1 MENKKSLF
9 VIAVD
14 NMINLITNSSS
25 ELFVLNGDTLDSVRQ
40 MVSSI
45 HPDYLTE
52 YHEIV
57 ALKDADNMLT
67 ETYLDWIENSWHNHW
82 EETRDMSEK
91 ERIEYDIAKHT
102 KEAEKYGM
110 LPEAFFENWDERNDK
125 YFYSR
130 ISEKGYDAVRHTL
143 DPNGRIFL
151 LLSLYDNPNWDKQE
165 ALRNIG
171 SRYHLG

>member
-1 MENKKSLF
+1 MKKILF
-9 VIAVD
+9 TISVD
-14 NMINLITNSSS
+14 NTIDIITNSSS
-25 ELFVLNGDTLDSVRQ
+25 ELFVLNGDTLNSVQQ

-52 YHEIV
+52 YHEVV
-57 ALKDADNMLT
+57 ALKDADDMIV
-67 ETYLDWIENSWHNHW
+67 ETYLDCIENSYHNYW
-82 EETRDMSEK
+82 EETIDMSEK

-165 ALRNIG
+165 ALMNIG

>member
-1 MENKKSLF
+1 MKKIIF
-9 VIAVD
+9 TFNVD
-14 NMINLITNSSS
+14 NIISLITNSSS
-25 ELFVLNGDTLDSVRQ
+25 ELFVLNGDTLNSVQQ

-52 YHEIV
+52 YHEVV
-57 ALKDADNMLT
+57 ALKDADDMLV
-67 ETYLDWIENSWHNHW
+67 ETYLDWIENSYHNYIG
-82 EETRDMSEK
+82 MSEK

-110 LPEAFFENWDERNDK
+110 LPEGFYENWDERNDK

-165 ALRNIG
+165 DLMNIG

>member
-1 MENKKSLF
+1 MKKTLF
-9 VIAVD
+9 TIFVD
-14 NMINLITNSSS
+14 NTIDIITNSSS
-25 ELFVLNGDTLDSVRQ
+25 ELFVLNGDTLNSVQQ

-52 YHEIV
+52 YHEVV
-57 ALKDADNMLT
+57 ALKDADDMLV
-67 ETYLDWIENSWHNHW
+67 ETYLDWIENSYHNYW
-82 EETRDMSEK
+82 EETIGMSEK

-165 ALRNIG
+165 ALMNIG

>member
-1 MENKKSLF
+1 MKKIIF
-9 VIAVD
+9 TFNVD
-14 NMINLITNSSS
+14 NIISLITNSSS
-25 ELFVLNGDTLDSVRQ
+25 ELFVLNGDTLNSVQQ

-52 YHEIV
+52 YHEVV
-57 ALKDADNMLT
+57 ALKDADDMLV
-67 ETYLDWIENSWHNHW
+67 ETYLDWIENSYHNYW
-82 EETRDMSEK
+82 EEKIGMSEK

-110 LPEAFFENWDERNDK
+110 LPEAFFENWDDRNNK

-165 ALRNIG
+165 ALMNIG

>member
-25 ELFVLNGDTLDSVRQ
+25 ELFVLNGDTLNSVQQ

-52 YHEIV
+52 YYEVV

-67 ETYLDWIENSWHNHW
+67 ETYLDWVENSWGGDW
-82 EETRDMSEK
+82 EKTRGMSEK
-91 ERIEYDIAKHT
+91 QKIEYYIRKHT
-102 KEAEKYGM
+102 EKAEKYGM
-110 LPEAFFENWDERNDK
+110 LPEGFYENWDDRNNK

-165 ALRNIG
+165 ALMNIG